1 MLTLEVSRV
10 FSPVLVHNNTLQ
22 TVSAHQGFQVLI
34 VCGLL
39 PFNKLF
45 VRI

>member
-10 FSPVLVHNNTLQ
+10 FSPLLVHNTLQ
-22 TVSAHQGFQVLI
+22 TVMI
-34 VCGLL
+34 VCGFL

>member
-1 MLTLEVSRV
+1 MLTLEVSCV
-10 FSPVLVHNNTLQ
+10 FSPLLVHNNTLQ
-22 TVSAHQGFQVLI
+22 TVMI
-34 VCGLL
+34 VCGFL